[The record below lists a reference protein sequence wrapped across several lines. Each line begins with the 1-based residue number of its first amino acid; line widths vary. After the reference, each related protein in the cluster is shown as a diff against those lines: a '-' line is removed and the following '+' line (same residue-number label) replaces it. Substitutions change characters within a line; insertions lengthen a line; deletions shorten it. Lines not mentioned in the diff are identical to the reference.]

1 MNVRVESMC
10 QGDGK
15 IYVQV
20 AIERLSPDAVVL
32 LEAHLKDGTLI
43 PSHLLSFDPLD
54 GQSSANY
61 AVIVPHLNER
71 EIMLEFSEYRSADA
85 PLGRAHL
92 TIETSALNWRT
103 RINSVVKNELIAQM
117 FDIEREYYSDRM
129 NVRFITAIDDEDDI
143 VVKMLVDLPQTEGA
157 DVEVRFLDAH
167 GLERDLPVY
176 PLFEEVKPA
185 PRFGDAPRVN
195 VGFSVRVPRDDK
207 DFCVSATDARDVVP
221 GGFAMFCD
229 ESYEP
234 LKALF
239 EQETMNAG
247 QDPTY
252 DEWYLL
258 HSATLA
264 DLADQRR
271 LSFTYEPLIT
281 LIMPLSQGD
290 DRFLPRTLRALAA
303 QTYSNFEVVVVDRY
317 FEDREFDAMF
327 AGSKETAPITRVKI
341 DDSQA
346 FDAVFEAGLA
356 QAQGEYCA
364 LLTPDIVLAPEALFE
379 VVRCV
384 NEARALPDGPQA
396 HIIYAH
402 HDSIH
407 ADGTLS
413 NLVCKPVYSPDLLL
427 SYNYVGPFIV
437 FDRSLVQHVHAEQ
450 GLPAE
455 ALIYDLLFKAFEQ
468 AGDLMRIDQILYH
481 IQEVAQ
487 PDPDE
492 DKVRI
497 EQQEEDF
504 RGGRRAVAN
513 HLKRIGVEATV
524 LSDIRDEVYRCNYV
538 LPEKEPSVLV
548 VIVNRD
554 RPYLLETCL
563 KSLFEKNAYQNLAVR
578 IIDDG
583 SALPETQECYGRLEG
598 TYEDLEVV
606 RPAERAGF
614 AVYVNDVVAQ
624 TESDYILLLD
634 SNVELASDDAI
645 ARMVGV
651 CQRQEVGVVGAK
663 LLYADDTIAQAGI
676 TVGSSLGSIGIGV
689 DLPRGASGYMK
700 RLCCTNDVSAV
711 SKACQLIK
719 RSVFDEVEGYDKRF
733 KLDHA
738 DTDLCLKVIKAGYY
752 VVYDPQVELYH
763 FENTVQDENL
773 PDARRIRLE
782 QERAYLHF
790 KWPRAFVEGDPFTS
804 SLLARG
810 NGYYQ
815 LYY

>member
-20 AIERLSPDAVVL
+20 AIERLSPDAIVL
-32 LEAHLKDGTLI
+32 LEAHLKDGTII

-54 GQSSANY
+54 ESRANF
-61 AVIVPHLNER
+61 AVIVPHLDER
-71 EIMLEFSEYRSADA
+71 EIMLDFSEYRSADA
-85 PLGRAHL
+85 PLARAHL
-92 TIETSALNWRT
+92 TIETAALNWRT
-103 RINSVVKNELIAQM
+103 RINSVVKNELITQM

-129 NVRFITAIDDEDDI
+129 NVRFIAAVDDEDDI

-167 GLERDLPVY
+167 GKDRDLPVY

-185 PRFGDAPRVN
+185 QRFGDIDRVN
-195 VGFSVRVPRDDK
+195 VGFSVRVPRADK
-207 DFCVSATDARDVVP
+207 DFCVSATDALDMVP

-229 ESYEP
+229 ESYAP
-234 LKALF
+234 LKAYF
-239 EQETMNAG
+239 EAETMNAG

-252 DEWYLL
+252 NDWYLL

-271 LSFTYEPLIT
+271 LTFAHEPLVS

-303 QTYSNFEVVVVDRY
+303 QTYNVFELVVVDRY
-317 FEDREFDAMF
+317 FEDAEFDAMF
-327 AGSKETAPITRVKI
+327 AGFKEVALLTRVKI
-341 DDSQA
+341 DDA
-346 FDAVFEAGLA
+346 LGLDAVFEAGLD
-356 QAQGEYCA
+356 QVRGEFCA

-379 VVRCV
+379 VARQV
-384 NEARALPDGPQA
+384 NESRADANAQPA

-407 ADGTLS
+407 EDGSLS
-413 NLVCKPVYSPDLLL
+413 DLVCKPVYSPDLLL
-427 SYNYVGPFIV
+427 SYNYVGPLIV
-437 FDRSLVQHVHAEQ
+437 FDTSLVKHIRSEHGFV
-450 GLPAE
+450 AE
-455 ALIYDLLFKAFEQ
+455 ALLYDLLFKAFEQ
-468 AGDLMRIDQILYH
+468 AGSLTRIDQILYH
-481 IQEVAQ
+481 VQTVAQ

-497 EQQEEDF
+497 EQHEEDF

-513 HLKRIGVEATV
+513 HLKRAGIEATV

-538 LPEKEPSVLV
+538 LPEEEPSVLV

-563 KSLFEKNAYQNLAVR
+563 KSLFERNSYANLRVR
-578 IIDDG
+578 IVDDG
-583 SALPETQECYGRLEG
+583 SALVETQESYGRLEG
-598 TYEDLEVV
+598 TYPMLSVV
-606 RPAERAGF
+606 RPAERADYST
-614 AVYVNDVVAQ
+614 YVNDVVAEV
-624 TESDYILLLD
+624 ESDYVLLLD

-645 ARMVGV
+645 ARMVSL
-651 CQRQEVGVVGAK
+651 CQREDVGVVGAK
-663 LLYADDTIAQAGI
+663 LLFADDTIAQAGI
-676 TVGSSLGSIGIGV
+676 AVGSALGSTGIGV
-689 DLPRGASGYMK
+689 DLPRGARGYLK

-719 RSVFDEVEGYDKRF
+719 RSVFDLVEGYDKRF
-733 KLDHA
+733 KLDYA
-738 DTDLCLKVIKAGYY
+738 DTDFCLKVIKAGYY
-752 VVYDPQVELYH
+752 VVYEPQVELYH

-790 KWPRAFVEGDPFTS
+790 KWPRAFVEGDPFAS

-815 LYY
+815 LYL